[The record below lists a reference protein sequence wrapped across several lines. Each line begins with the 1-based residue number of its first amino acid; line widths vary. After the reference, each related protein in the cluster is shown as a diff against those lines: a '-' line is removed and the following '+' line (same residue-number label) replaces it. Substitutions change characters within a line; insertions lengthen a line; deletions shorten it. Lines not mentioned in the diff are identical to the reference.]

1 MHMSHPPEHYAK
13 LMIEDLDTEDEIDQL
28 NSLQLLQLL
37 QKVSLDQIVSKNG
50 MFEKYMFMTIP
61 WKPLIDVYASEPFI
75 PGDPTILISE
85 GSYNKVIV
93 FQIICIFTHKALHF
107 FIKLGSGRISVRVF

>member
-75 PGDPTILISE
+75 PGDPKILISE
-85 GSYNKVIV
+85 GSYNKVIIYILRNFEAMCAYKV
-93 FQIICIFTHKALHF
+93 CTLSYLIAVVL
-107 FIKLGSGRISVRVF
+107 